1 MPPATPAKAMLVP
14 RMVPTGSS
22 LLLEPRRPLLHRL
35 GGAVPRLT
43 VSMLL
48 SELGRKLRA
57 SEDVG
62 PREVSHALE
71 HERLRAGER
80 HRRERRRDAVTWL
93 GVGVGVGVGVAVT
106 VQLGA
111 IAAVDAERV
120 GVERELAARVA
131 WLGLG

>member
-1 MPPATPAKAMLVP
+1 
-14 RMVPTGSS
+14 
-22 LLLEPRRPLLHRL
+22 
-35 GGAVPRLT
+35 
-43 VSMLL
+43 MLL
-48 SELGRKLRA
+48 SELGRELRA

-62 PREVSHALE
+62 PREVGHAVE

-80 HRRERRRDAVTWL
+80 HRREGGRDAV
-93 GVGVGVGVGVAVT
+93 A

-131 WLGLG
+131 WLGLGSGLGLGLRLG